1 MRKKKLTK
9 KQKIRWSILAG
20 VLALVLFIGAFV
32 YSQTKNSTV
41 KDNKYKAVTLKKS
54 DPLTFNGIV

>member
-32 YSQTKNSTV
+32 YSQSSYTEK
-41 KDNKYKAVTLKKS
+41 
-54 DPLTFNGIV
+54 I

>member
-41 KDNKYKAVTLKKS
+41 KDNKYKAVTLKK
-54 DPLTFNGIV
+54 I